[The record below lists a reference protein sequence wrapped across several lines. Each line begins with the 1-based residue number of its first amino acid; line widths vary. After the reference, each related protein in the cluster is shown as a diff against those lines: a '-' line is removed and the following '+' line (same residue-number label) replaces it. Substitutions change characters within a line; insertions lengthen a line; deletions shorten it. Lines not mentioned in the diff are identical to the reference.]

1 MPTQHTVTSFDGE
14 LSNLYNHVV
23 RMGQLARRQVDRA
36 ADALAR
42 GDMELAQQVVA
53 DDAEIDELH
62 AKVKISE
69 HDLLARRQPMA
80 RDLREI
86 VSCGRVATDLERIGD
101 HAKNI
106 ARRCILIG
114 PAGLPE
120 AGLDGVRELHGAVAP
135 ALRDVLAALAT
146 RDAALAREV
155 WLRDKDLDVVFNALF
170 ARLLELMQDSP
181 ELVPACVHL
190 LFVARSMERCGD
202 HATNVA
208 EDVVYWVTGD
218 LVTEQR
224 PQAPVLADP

>member
-1 MPTQHTVTSFDGE
+1 MPTQHTVSSFDDE
-14 LSNLYNHVV
+14 LSNLYDQVV

-42 GDMELAQQVVA
+42 GDMELAARVVA
-53 DDAEIDELH
+53 DDVEIDELH
-62 AKVKISE
+62 AQVKIGE
-69 HDLLARRQPMA
+69 HNLLARRQPMA

-106 ARRCILIG
+106 ARRCIVIG

-120 AGLDGVRELHGAVAP
+120 AGLEGVRELHRAVTP
-135 ALRDVLAALAT
+135 ALRDVLAALET

-155 WLRDKDLDVVFNALF
+155 WLRDKDLDIVFNALF
-170 ARLLELMQDSP
+170 ARLLELMQRTP

-190 LFVARSMERCGD
+190 LFVARSIERCGD

-224 PQAPVLADP
+224 PQATVR

>member
-1 MPTQHTVTSFDGE
+1 MPTQHTVSSFDEE
-14 LSNLYNHVV
+14 LSNLYDRVV

-42 GDMELAQQVVA
+42 GDMELAARVVA
-53 DDAEIDELH
+53 DDVEIDELH
-62 AKVKISE
+62 AQVKIGE
-69 HDLLARRQPMA
+69 HNLLARRQPMA

-106 ARRCILIG
+106 ARRCIVIG

-120 AGLDGVRELHGAVAP
+120 AGLEGVRELHRAVTP
-135 ALRDVLAALAT
+135 ALRDVLAALET

-155 WLRDKDLDVVFNALF
+155 WLRDKDLDIVFNALF
-170 ARLLELMQDSP
+170 ARLLELMQRTP

-190 LFVARSMERCGD
+190 LFVARSIERCGD

-224 PQAPVLADP
+224 PQATVR

>member
-1 MPTQHTVTSFDGE
+1 MPTQHTVTFFDEE
-14 LSNLYNHVV
+14 LAGLYDHVV
-23 RMGQLARRQVDRA
+23 HMGQFARRQVDRA
-36 ADALAR
+36 ADALER
-42 GDMELAQQVVA
+42 GDMELAQRVVS
-53 DDAEIDELH
+53 DDADIDALH
-62 AKVKISE
+62 AQVKIGE
-69 HDLLARRQPMA
+69 HNLLARRQPMA

-106 ARRCILIG
+106 ARRCIVIG
-114 PAGLPE
+114 PERLPE
-120 AGLDGVRELHGAVAP
+120 GGLEGVRELHRAVAP
-135 ALRDVLAALAT
+135 ALRDVLIALET

-155 WLRDKDLDVVFNALF
+155 WLRDKDLDLVFNALF
-170 ARLLELMQDSP
+170 ARLLDLMQKTP
-181 ELVPACVHL
+181 KQVPACVHL

-224 PQAPVLADP
+224 PQATVLTDI

>member
-1 MPTQHTVTSFDGE
+1 MPTQHTVTSFDQE
-14 LSNLYNHVV
+14 LAHLYEHVV

-36 ADALAR
+36 HDALQR
-42 GDMELAQQVVA
+42 GDKELAQRVVA

-62 AKVKISE
+62 AKVKIGG
-69 HDLLARRQPMA
+69 HNLLARRQPMA

-106 ARRCILIG
+106 ARRCIVIG
-114 PAGLPE
+114 PELLPE
-120 AGLDGVRELHGAVAP
+120 GGLEGVRELHHAVAP
-135 ALRDVLAALAT
+135 ALRDVLTALET

-155 WLRDKDLDVVFNALF
+155 WLRDKDLDMVFNDLF
-170 ARLLELMQDSP
+170 ARMLVLMQNTP
-181 ELVPACVHL
+181 AVVPACVHL
-190 LFVARSMERCGD
+190 LFVARSLERCGD

-208 EDVVYWVTGD
+208 EDVLYWVTGD

-224 PQAPVLADP
+224 PQATVR

>member
-1 MPTQHTVTSFDGE
+1 MPTQHTVSSFDEE
-14 LSNLYNHVV
+14 LSNLYDQVV

-42 GDMELAQQVVA
+42 GDMELAARVVA

-62 AKVKISE
+62 AQVKIGE
-69 HDLLARRQPMA
+69 HNLLARRQPMA

-106 ARRCILIG
+106 ARRCIVIG

-120 AGLDGVRELHGAVAP
+120 AGLEGVRELHRAVTP
-135 ALRDVLAALAT
+135 ALRDVLAALET

-155 WLRDKDLDVVFNALF
+155 WLRDKDLDIVFNALF
-170 ARLLELMQDSP
+170 ARLLELMQRTP

-190 LFVARSMERCGD
+190 LFVARSIERCGD

-224 PQAPVLADP
+224 PQATVR

>member
-1 MPTQHTVTSFDGE
+1 MPTQHTVSSFDEE
-14 LSNLYNHVV
+14 LSNLYDQVV

-36 ADALAR
+36 ADALVR
-42 GDMELAQQVVA
+42 GDMELAARVVA

-62 AKVKISE
+62 AQVKVGE
-69 HDLLARRQPMA
+69 HNLLARRQPMA
-80 RDLREI
+80 RDLRET

-106 ARRCILIG
+106 ARRCIVIG

-120 AGLDGVRELHGAVAP
+120 AGLEGVRELHRAVAS
-135 ALRDVLAALAT
+135 ALRDVLAALQT

-155 WLRDKDLDVVFNALF
+155 WLRDKDLDIVFNALF
-170 ARLLELMQDSP
+170 ARLLELMQRTP
-181 ELVPACVHL
+181 ELVPACVQL
-190 LFVARSMERCGD
+190 LFVARSIERCGD

-224 PQAPVLADP
+224 PQATVR

>member
-1 MPTQHTVTSFDGE
+1 MPTQHTVSSFDEE
-14 LSNLYNHVV
+14 LSNLYDQVV

-42 GDMELAQQVVA
+42 GDMELAARVVA
-53 DDAEIDELH
+53 DDVEIDELH
-62 AKVKISE
+62 AQVKIGE
-69 HDLLARRQPMA
+69 HNVLARRQPMA

-106 ARRCILIG
+106 ARRCIVIG

-120 AGLDGVRELHGAVAP
+120 AGLEGVRELHRAVTP
-135 ALRDVLAALAT
+135 ALRDVLAALET

-155 WLRDKDLDVVFNALF
+155 WLRDKDLDIVFNALF
-170 ARLLELMQDSP
+170 ARLLELMQRTP

-190 LFVARSMERCGD
+190 LFVARSIERCGD

-224 PQAPVLADP
+224 PQATVR

>member
-1 MPTQHTVTSFDGE
+1 MPTQHTVSSFDEE
-14 LSNLYNHVV
+14 LSNLYDQVV

-36 ADALAR
+36 TDALAR
-42 GDMELAQQVVA
+42 GDMELAARVVA

-62 AKVKISE
+62 AQVKIGE
-69 HDLLARRQPMA
+69 HNLLARRQPMA

-106 ARRCILIG
+106 ARRCIVIG

-120 AGLDGVRELHGAVAP
+120 AGLEGVRELHRAVTP

-155 WLRDKDLDVVFNALF
+155 WLRDKDLDIVFNALF
-170 ARLLELMQDSP
+170 ARLLELMQHTP

-224 PQAPVLADP
+224 PQATVR

>member
-1 MPTQHTVTSFDGE
+1 MPTQHTVSSFDEE
-14 LSNLYNHVV
+14 LSNLYDQVV

-36 ADALAR
+36 ADALVR
-42 GDMELAQQVVA
+42 GDMELAARVVA

-62 AKVKISE
+62 AQVKVGE
-69 HDLLARRQPMA
+69 HNLLARRQPMA
-80 RDLREI
+80 RDLRET

-106 ARRCILIG
+106 ARRCIVIG

-120 AGLDGVRELHGAVAP
+120 AGLEGVRELHRAVAP
-135 ALRDVLAALAT
+135 ALRDALAALET

-155 WLRDKDLDVVFNALF
+155 WLRDKDLDIVFNALF
-170 ARLLELMQDSP
+170 ARLLELMQHTP

-190 LFVARSMERCGD
+190 LFVARSLERCGD

-208 EDVVYWVTGD
+208 EDVLYWVTGD

-224 PQAPVLADP
+224 PQATAR

>member
-1 MPTQHTVTSFDGE
+1 MPTQHTVSSFDEE
-14 LSNLYNHVV
+14 LSNLYDQVV

-42 GDMELAQQVVA
+42 GDMELAARVVA
-53 DDAEIDELH
+53 DDVEIDELH
-62 AKVKISE
+62 AQVKIGE
-69 HDLLARRQPMA
+69 HNLLARRQPMA

-106 ARRCILIG
+106 ARRCIVIG

-120 AGLDGVRELHGAVAP
+120 AGLEGVRELHRAVTP
-135 ALRDVLAALAT
+135 ALRDVLAALET

-155 WLRDKDLDVVFNALF
+155 WLRDKDLDIVFNALF
-170 ARLLELMQDSP
+170 ARLLELMQRTP

-190 LFVARSMERCGD
+190 LFVARSIERCGD

-224 PQAPVLADP
+224 PQATVR

>member
-1 MPTQHTVTSFDGE
+1 MPTQHTVSSFDEE
-14 LSNLYNHVV
+14 LSNLYDQVV

-36 ADALAR
+36 ADALVR
-42 GDMELAQQVVA
+42 GDMELAARVVA

-62 AKVKISE
+62 AQVKVGE
-69 HDLLARRQPMA
+69 HNLLARRQPMA

-106 ARRCILIG
+106 ARRCIVIG

-120 AGLDGVRELHGAVAP
+120 AGLEGVRELHRAVTP
-135 ALRDVLAALAT
+135 ALRDVLAALET

-155 WLRDKDLDVVFNALF
+155 WLRDKDLDIVFNALF
-170 ARLLELMQDSP
+170 ARLLELMQRTP

-190 LFVARSMERCGD
+190 LFVARSIERCGD

-224 PQAPVLADP
+224 PQATVR